1 MLDRAFECFWWFFC
15 LSCKRTGLN
24 DKSLQTRSQRYSQ
37 GGGWITN
44 LWLVNRK
51 QTLPSPT
58 SSLQL
63 KIGLPKRKV
72 WSPNSQPS
80 FFRVMFVLW
89 SHHLRLVLFFT
100 MILKD
105 LPQKGNVITYSAAIS
120 ACEKGSQWLKPNLHH
135 PKNRHRKPKV
145 EIPVPLNAKRVWSLE
160 GVTKKTI
167 ETLAAGN
174 LWNFRNLLKPGR
186 RFLNRSFQSQPRWQY
201 VFSLLAKM
209 KNRQLQGNIITYSAA
224 ISACGR
230 GQEWQHALRL
240 LTQLWDW
247 HLEANVI
254 TYNAGITACEK
265 GSQWHI
271 ALKLMEELQ
280 EN

>member
-1 MLDRAFECFWWFFC
+1 
-15 LSCKRTGLN
+15 
-24 DKSLQTRSQRYSQ
+24 
-37 GGGWITN
+37 
-44 LWLVNRK
+44 
-51 QTLPSPT
+51 
-58 SSLQL
+58 
-63 KIGLPKRKV
+63 
-72 WSPNSQPS
+72 
-80 FFRVMFVLW
+80 MFVLW

-120 ACEKGSQWLKPNLHH
+120 ACEKGSQWLKPASSKKSTSEAEGWNPRY
-135 PKNRHRKPKV
+135 PKTLK
-145 EIPVPLNAKRVWSLE
+145 ELWSLE

-174 LWNFRNLLKPGR
+174 LWKLGTSWNRVEDSW
-186 RFLNRSFQSQPRWQY
+186 NRSFQSQPRWQY